1 MIPTDRKIASN
12 IEQCDWRIQH
22 HGPVALQVEV
32 SFSMEL
38 HCLGQGRIPLDGRE
52 YRIELLRR
60 ELSIYV
66 LG

>member
-38 HCLGQGRIPLDGRE
+38 HCLGQGRIPLDVLRGN
-52 YRIELLRR
+52 IENRTR
-60 ELSIYV
+60 ELPIYV
-66 LG
+66 L